1 MDDLGVDL
9 DAPRPRGVRFVT
21 PVDFDGQ
28 TANPVPI
35 SSGPRV
41 GVRRNADVAWRYWIT
56 DDPTVSAYR
65 RHPRA
70 D

>member
-1 MDDLGVDL
+1 MSPVVVDDYPTRVQNE
-9 DAPRPRGVRFVT
+9 PQIFQRPD
-21 PVDFDGQ
+21 PVVWGE
-28 TANPVPI
+28 AA
-35 SSGPRV
+35 
-41 GVRRNADVAWRYWIT
+41 RRNADVAWRYWIT